1 MFNSLYNK
9 CLNLAA
15 HKSSK
20 YYLAFVSFIESSFF
34 PIPPD
39 VMVIPMV
46 ISKRN
51 DFIKIFLIATI
62 FSVLG
67 GILGYFIGAF
77 FFDLGMNIMSF
88 YGYEDKLNNLKNNLI
103 YSEGFYAWLGIL
115 FLAGFTPLP
124 YKVFTIASGLIGF
137 NILIFVIISLVS
149 RGLRF
154 FIVSYLS
161 FKFGNLF
168 TQFMEKHG
176 SKWFTII
183 GIIIV
188 IIGIAIYLILKSY
201 AYLKIE
207 TQLNIILTVSLISI
221 ISAYFIEYI
230 LGHQPCNLCLIER
243 IPYGLSVFFIIFN
256 YIFKKGDKFIILLLI
271 LLFIFSSLISV
282 YHLGIEQGFFK
293 ESAVCGVKSATEIIS
308 KEELLKELQVIT
320 ISCKDV
326 TFRIF
331 GFSLTT
337 INMVVSFFI
346 LIILIKIFMNYEK
359 LKN

>member
-67 GILGYFIGAF
+67 GILGYFIGAL

-137 NILIFVIISLVS
+137 NILIFIIISLIS

-188 IIGIAIYLILKSY
+188 IFGVAIYLILKSY
-201 AYLKIE
+201 A
-207 TQLNIILTVSLISI
+207 
-221 ISAYFIEYI
+221 
-230 LGHQPCNLCLIER
+230 
-243 IPYGLSVFFIIFN
+243 
-256 YIFKKGDKFIILLLI
+256 
-271 LLFIFSSLISV
+271 
-282 YHLGIEQGFFK
+282 
-293 ESAVCGVKSATEIIS
+293 
-308 KEELLKELQVIT
+308 
-320 ISCKDV
+320 
-326 TFRIF
+326 
-331 GFSLTT
+331 
-337 INMVVSFFI
+337 
-346 LIILIKIFMNYEK
+346 
-359 LKN
+359 